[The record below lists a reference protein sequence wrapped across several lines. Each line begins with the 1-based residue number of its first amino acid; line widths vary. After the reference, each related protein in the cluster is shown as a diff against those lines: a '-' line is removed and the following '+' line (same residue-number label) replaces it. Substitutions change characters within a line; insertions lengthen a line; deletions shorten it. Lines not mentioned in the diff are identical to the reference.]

1 MWRSMSS
8 KRAAHVK
15 TSSGNYFPSGVPKL
29 DMNLNSELQ
38 LSPGNHQLE
47 DASGGDRI
55 RTAPSNTQVQDLSKQ
70 GTVVSDDHMNP
81 HIAGDISS
89 MKECEKSRGI
99 KTSGK
104 EVDDNLAPGSPQS
117 NPPGEIFT
125 LCSKK
130 VPSDE
135 QPVAVKTKGEEKD
148 NGSNEK
154 SNLSSG
160 PSPLHVRE
168 VAPPSNHHNHLAWL
182 GRYGAVSPLRCCDLS
197 TMRRCTCVH

>member
-1 MWRSMSS
+1 
-8 KRAAHVK
+8 
-15 TSSGNYFPSGVPKL
+15 
-29 DMNLNSELQ
+29 MNLNSELQ

-70 GTVVSDDHMNP
+70 GPVVSDDHMNP

-89 MKECEKSRGI
+89 TKECEKSRGI
-99 KTSGK
+99 KTSDE
-104 EVDDNLAPGSPQS
+104 EVDYNLAPGSSQS
-117 NPPGEIFT
+117 NPPGEIYT
-125 LCSKK
+125 KK
-130 VPSDE
+130 VLGDE

-168 VAPPSNHHNHLAWL
+168 EEPYYSNQPHLDGPSIH
-182 GRYGAVSPLRCCDLS
+182 RFP
-197 TMRRCTCVH
+197 